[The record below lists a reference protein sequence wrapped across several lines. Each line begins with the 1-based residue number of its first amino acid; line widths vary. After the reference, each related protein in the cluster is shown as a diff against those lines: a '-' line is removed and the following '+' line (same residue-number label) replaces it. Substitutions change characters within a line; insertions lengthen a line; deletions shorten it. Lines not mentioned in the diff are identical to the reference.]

1 MGSAVRGRLGVSAGR
16 IRVAGVGIT
25 PPTFKASGGISAGLQ
40 LMGRIAALCDTRMF
54 MMADVDS
61 STVEDGL
68 RISRRKARNPIALLA
83 KLLPRSAVSLMWRS
97 DIRSWL
103 AQEKPSIV
111 HFHNP
116 HPPGALLDAAR
127 ACLELG
133 IPYVI
138 STHGFV
144 EFNDF
149 SRGFRRP
156 YWQRVLINRYVRRPI
171 VAVVAHAARILMLS
185 PLEEPIL
192 IGMGARR
199 DQLDIVSNGVDP
211 YFLEDVGEERRGK
224 LLERFHL
231 PKGKLL
237 MLFVGNH
244 TQNKGLDILLRA
256 VSMMGGQSTAVIAGA
271 IRSRAEHAQLL
282 IDCGISE
289 SDPRVVFTDFL
300 SKEEL
305 RALYGTVDIFVFPSR
320 ADTLPLVILEAMAS
334 GLPVVSTRVGGI
346 PYQVTPETGILIEPD
361 DARCLADA
369 LTALCNDAAL
379 RRTLGDAAR
388 ERVCR
393 LFDWQ
398 VSAQHAVEV
407 YQEVL
412 LSREQ
417 RA

>member
-1 MGSAVRGRLGVSAGR
+1 M
-16 IRVAGVGIT
+16 
-25 PPTFKASGGISAGLQ
+25 Q
-40 LMGRIAALCDTRMF
+40 RIAALCDTRMF
-54 MMADVDS
+54 VMADVDS
-61 STVEDGL
+61 STVEEGL
-68 RISRRKARNPIALLA
+68 RISRRKARNPIAFLG
-83 KLLPRSAVSLMWRS
+83 KLLPQGAASLMWRS
-97 DIRSWL
+97 DIRTWL

-127 ACLELG
+127 ACVEQR

-156 YWQRVLINRYVRRPI
+156 YWQRALIKYYIRRPI
-171 VAVVAHAARILMLS
+171 VEVVAHASRVLMLS

-192 IGMGARR
+192 IAMGARR
-199 DQLDIVSNGVDP
+199 DKLDIVSNGVDP
-211 YFLEDVGEERRGK
+211 YFLEDVGEEGLRK
-224 LLERFHL
+224 SLERFNL
-231 PKGKLL
+231 PQGKLL

-244 TQNKGLDILLRA
+244 TQNKGLDIFLRA
-256 VSMMGGQSTAVIAGA
+256 VAIMGGQTTAVIAGA

-282 IDCGISE
+282 SSCGILE
-289 SDPRVVFTDFL
+289 SDPRVVFTDFI

-305 RALYGTVDIFVFPSR
+305 RALYNTADMFVFPSR

-346 PYQVTPETGILIEPD
+346 PYQVTPNTGILVEPD
-361 DARCLADA
+361 DARGLADA
-369 LTALCNDAAL
+369 LTRLCSDAAL
-379 RRTLGDAAR
+379 RHSLGDAAR

-407 YQEVL
+407 YQQVL
-412 LSREQ
+412 LSQ
-417 RA
+417 GA